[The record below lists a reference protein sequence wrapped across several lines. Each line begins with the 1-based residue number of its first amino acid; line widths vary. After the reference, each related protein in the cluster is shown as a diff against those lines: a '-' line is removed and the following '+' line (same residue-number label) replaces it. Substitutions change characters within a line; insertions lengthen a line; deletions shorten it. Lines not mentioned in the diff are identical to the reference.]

1 MFLANFLV
9 LLLFEPAV
17 SFVGLNGVFFAFAMM
32 GVVSA
37 IVAFLFMR
45 ETRKV
50 PFEIVQK
57 TFEAGYLYRKH

>member
-9 LLLFEPAV
+9 LFLFEPAV
-17 SFVGLNGVFFAFAMM
+17 SFIGLNGVFFVFAMM

-37 IVAFLFMR
+37 TVAFFFMR

-50 PFEIVQK
+50 PFEIIQK